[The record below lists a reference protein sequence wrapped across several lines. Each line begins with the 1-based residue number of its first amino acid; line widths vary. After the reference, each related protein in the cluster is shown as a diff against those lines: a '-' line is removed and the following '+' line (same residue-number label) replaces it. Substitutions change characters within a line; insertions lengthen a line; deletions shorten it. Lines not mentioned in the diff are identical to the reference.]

1 MLALGI
7 RYLTGYAVATDVSDR
22 ERAEWPPHPARVFMA
37 LAAAHFET
45 GEDAVERAS
54 LEWLEEQGPPSMKA
68 GEADRRKVVTHYV
81 PVNDQETPRITESK
95 TVREIRNATSLK
107 QFQEA
112 STKIDKAA
120 KTAIAGP
127 TVARLE
133 LLQAFQHFADA
144 ADPVER
150 KCLKQLSDEVRD
162 KLRSVDIKD
171 FVSEALVVLPE
182 HRLRQARTFPRVW
195 LHEDTVYL
203 IWHEVTPNAECCAAL
218 DRLCGKVI
226 RIGHSSSLVQM
237 WVENNP
243 PQPNMLPDEAGA
255 IRLRVVGNGTL
266 DYLKAQFN
274 ADAIE
279 AHADLKD
286 RIAVAKGKSKGVLKK
301 ELEDRFGA
309 GEPTTPR
316 PTIGLWQAYRKLD
329 GSVDVAQ
336 PASGLFDRNVMI
348 LALQDSPVVGV
359 ETTWRLLTALRDAIL
374 SQCDPTPEWVS
385 GHQPGGLP
393 SQDAHLALLPMAFVG
408 HPHADGHL
416 LGVALAF
423 PKAVPPRQRGAAL
436 RKLLYDD
443 AGRSKPVELKLG
455 ALGTWSLVRETRE
468 SPPLALQSQTW
479 TGPSRSWAT
488 VTPIVLDRHPKADY
502 AKERQRWFEE
512 VAQIIAESCRRQGLP
527 EPVEVDVGKTCWHR
541 GVPRAI
547 PGKGGF
553 ALMPVKPGQP
563 ERQQVHARL
572 RFDQDVEGPLLL
584 GAGRY
589 RGYGLCKPF
598 DLFGGG
604 GQ

>member
-1 MLALGI
+1 MFALGI

-45 GEDAVERAS
+45 GEDGTERAS
-54 LEWLEEQGPPSMKA
+54 LKWLEEQGPPAINA
-68 GEADRRKVVTHYV
+68 GEADRRNVVTHYV
-81 PVNDQETPRITESK
+81 PVNDP
-95 TVREIRNATSLK
+95 NLP
-107 QFQEA
+107 
-112 STKIDKAA
+112 DKVKGDA
-120 KTAIAGP
+120 KPDTIKAG
-127 TVARLE
+127 
-133 LLQAFQHFADA
+133 
-144 ADPVER
+144 
-150 KCLKQLSDEVRD
+150 
-162 KLRSVDIKD
+162 
-171 FVSEALVVLPE
+171 VSILPQ
-182 HRLRQARTFPRVW
+182 HRLRQPRTFPRVW

-203 IWHEVTPNAECCAAL
+203 IWHEVTPSTECRAAL
-218 DRLCGKVI
+218 GRLCGKVI

-237 WVENNP
+237 WVENSP

-255 IRLRVVGNGTL
+255 IRLRVVGDGTL

-274 ADAIE
+274 ASAIE
-279 AHADLKD
+279 AYADLKD
-286 RIAVAKGKSKGVLKK
+286 RMAVAKGKSQGVLKK

-309 GEPTTPR
+309 GEPTTRR
-316 PTIGLWQAYRKLD
+316 PTIGLWQAYRHVL
-329 GSVDVAQ
+329 GSGDVAQ

-348 LALQDSPVVGV
+348 LALQDGPVVGL

-385 GHQPGGLP
+385 GHRPDGSP
-393 SQDAHLALLPMAFVG
+393 SQDAHLALLPLAFVG
-408 HPHADGHL
+408 HPRADGHL

-423 PKAVPPRQRGAAL
+423 PKAVPPPQRGAAL

-443 AGRSKPVELKLG
+443 AGRPKSVDLKLG
-455 ALGTWSLVRETRE
+455 ELGAWSLVRETRE
-468 SPPLALQSQTW
+468 SPPLALQSQAW

-512 VAQIIAESCRRQGLP
+512 VAQIIGESCRRQGLP
-527 EPVEVDVGKTCWHR
+527 EPVEVDVGKTCWHH

-589 RGYGLCKPF
+589 RGYGLCKPWS
-598 DLFGGG
+598 GG